1 MSAQKDYYD
10 VLGVDRDASQDE
22 IKKAFRKLAFKY
34 HPDRNKSTDAEDR
47 FKEIS
52 EAYAILSDPDKRQKY
67 DAFGHSGIRGQYTDE
82 DIFREANFRDIFSEF
97 GFGDDIFSRLFGN
110 FFGGGFGGF
119 QRQRQTGPPRG
130 SDLRATVEITLKQAA
145 FGTEVE
151 LNLNRLER
159 CDHCSGK
166 GAEPGTDLKTCSRC
180 NGSGQ
185 IQTRS
190 QSMFGQ
196 MIRINTCPECKGR
209 GEIPEKRCTVC
220 GGDGRVQRKRKIQ
233 VKIPEGIE
241 DGQHLTLRGEG
252 EAGPYGGPPGNL
264 YVVVRV
270 KPHENLIRRGRDVI
284 YEADITFP
292 QAALGAKI
300 KVPTL
305 RGESE
310 LKIPQGTQNGAILRM
325 RGEGIPN
332 RYGRGDELVHI
343 SVKVPEKINKR
354 QRELI
359 EELGKE
365 LKKDEKPWWKL

>member
-1 MSAQKDYYD
+1 MSGEKDYYD
-10 VLGVDRDASQDE
+10 VLGVDRNASQDE

-34 HPDRNKSTDAEDR
+34 HPDRNKSPDAEER

-67 DAFGHSGIRGQYTDE
+67 DSFGHAGIRGQYTEE
-82 DIFREANFRDIFSEF
+82 DIFRDANFRDIFSEF

-110 FFGGGFGGF
+110 FFGGGFSGF
-119 QRQRQTGPPRG
+119 QRQRRSGPPRG
-130 SDLRATVEITLKQAA
+130 SDLQAHVEITLEQAA

-151 LNLNRLER
+151 LSLNRLER
-159 CDHCSGK
+159 CDRCDGS
-166 GAEPGTDLKTCSRC
+166 GAEPGSGLKTCPRC

-185 IQTRS
+185 VQTRS

-196 MIRINTCPECKGR
+196 MIRINTCPQCRGR
-209 GEIPEKRCTVC
+209 GETAEKTCTRC

-233 VKIPEGIE
+233 VKIPPGVE

-270 KPHENLIRRGRDVI
+270 KPHEHLIRRGRDVI
-284 YEADITFP
+284 YEAEISFP
-292 QAALGAKI
+292 QASLGAKI
-300 KVPTL
+300 RVPTL

-310 LKIPQGTQNGAILRM
+310 LKIPEGTQNGDILRM
-325 RGEGIPN
+325 RVMGIPSA
-332 RYGRGDELVHI
+332 YGRGDELVHI
-343 SVKVPEKINKR
+343 SVKVPKKLNSR

-365 LKKDEKPWWKL
+365 LEKDEKPWWRL